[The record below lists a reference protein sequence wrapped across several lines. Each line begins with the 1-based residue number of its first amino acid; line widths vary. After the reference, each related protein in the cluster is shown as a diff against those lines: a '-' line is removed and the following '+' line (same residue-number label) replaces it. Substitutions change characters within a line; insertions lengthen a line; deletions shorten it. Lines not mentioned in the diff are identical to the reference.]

1 MSKAMYCDI
10 DHCEII
16 REGSA
21 FSIYDEEGDRI
32 WSLMPYD
39 DNWTDTQIRDAIALA
54 NQAFHKGLEC
64 GMHNKA
70 REIRKALWIEE

>member
-32 WSLMPYD
+32 WSLMSYD
-39 DNWTDTQIRDAIALA
+39 DNCTDTQIRDASALA
-54 NQAFHKGLEC
+54 NHAYRKGLEC
-64 GMHNKA
+64 GMQNKA
-70 REIRKALWIEE
+70 REIRKALLIEE